1 MSSFHST
8 NGGVIM
14 SIKLNKEES
23 LFRNELIFTVDAKA
37 VNIDNTLVNLFMLLK
52 HDGIRPKQRAR
63 SGGNIFIEIQTL
75 KKVFAKLEE
84 EGSVNGFKNN
94 PEAAELWIRSNLVNM
109 VFRGNIDKEK
119 ISSLR
124 PIHLESYRVRNAANT
139 RDYNTADQV
148 YLMLGANQTV
158 KDDLKNFLM
167 EGWDE
172 TTSKIN
178 VGNGLDVDSLGLLHI
193 IKNVKPGF
201 LESNSSLNQITP
213 LLNSQAELFCDDIRR
228 LLVYKRLIPRN
239 VLIDY
244 LKTITSFH
252 LSLYIQ
258 KLIHVL
264 PKMVENG
271 SIEVEDDWNIV
282 LDATDNFE
290 SKIAKIA
297 ADDAENLTNK
307 VYDYV
312 KATFQVNAAL
322 RRLKLE
328 KNNSAHL
335 LKALKLLKEKP
346 KDFEIYFETQWDNL
360 YNALEEEDKLL
371 IEDMVKYEDTYFDRY
386 IELILKARGTYQYRY
401 HSQLIDNLSQ
411 KNTER
416 GFMAQGRSRKH
427 PRRFVL
433 GTRLLETLVQI
444 LVLESSS
451 KQFITRTLSIEEL
464 IQNVRDRY
472 GLVINGLNE
481 ERFSNAELQ
490 THLAFKENVD
500 AFKMKLRQIGFY
512 NDLSDAYILQRI
524 RPRYELNAQ

>member
-1 MSSFHST
+1 MA
-8 NGGVIM
+8 
-14 SIKLNKEES
+14 IKLNKEES
-23 LFRNELIFTVDAKA
+23 LFRNDLIFTADAKA

-52 HDGIRPKQRAR
+52 HNGVRPKQRAR
-63 SGGNIFIEIQTL
+63 SGGSTFIELDTL
-75 KKVFAKLEE
+75 KKIFSKLEE
-84 EGSVNGFKNN
+84 EGSIKGFKDN
-94 PEAAELWIRSNLVNM
+94 PDAAELWMRSNLVNM
-109 VFRGNIDKEK
+109 VFRGNVDKEK

-148 YLMLGANQTV
+148 YLMLGANPTV
-158 KDDLKNFLM
+158 KEDLKNFLM
-167 EGWDE
+167 EGWDQ
-172 TTSKIN
+172 TTNKIN
-178 VGNGLDVDSLGLLHI
+178 IGNGLDVDSLGLLHI

-201 LESNSSLNQITP
+201 LESNSTLNQITP
-213 LLNSQAELFCDDIRR
+213 ILQKQAELFCDDVRR

-258 KLIHVL
+258 KLVHFL
-264 PKMVENG
+264 PKMVESGNTD
-271 SIEVEDDWNIV
+271 IADDWNIV
-282 LDATDNFE
+282 LDATDNYE
-290 SKIAKIA
+290 SKVARLA
-297 ADDAENLTNK
+297 ADDAESLTNK
-307 VYDYV
+307 IYDYV
-312 KATFQVNAAL
+312 KSTFQVNAAL
-322 RRLKLE
+322 RRLKLD
-328 KNNSAHL
+328 KTNSENL
-335 LKALKLLKEKP
+335 TKALKVLQEKP
-346 KDFEIYFETQWDNL
+346 TDFEIYFETQWDNL
-360 YNALEEEDKLL
+360 YNSLEEEDKLL

-401 HSQLIDNLSQ
+401 HIQLIDNLSQ
-411 KNTER
+411 KNNER

-444 LVLESSS
+444 LVLES
-451 KQFITRTLSIEEL
+451 KDNQFQTRSLSIEEL
-464 IQNVRDRY
+464 VSNIRDRY

-481 ERFSNAELQ
+481 ERFADADLQ
-490 THLAFKENVD
+490 THLAFKENME

-524 RPRYELNAQ
+524 RPRYEL

>member
-1 MSSFHST
+1 MA
-8 NGGVIM
+8 
-14 SIKLNKEES
+14 IKLNKEES
-23 LFRNELIFTVDAKA
+23 LFRNDLIFTADAKA

-52 HDGIRPKQRAR
+52 HNGVRPKQRAR
-63 SGGNIFIEIQTL
+63 SGGSTFIELDTL
-75 KKVFAKLEE
+75 KKIFSKLEE
-84 EGSVNGFKNN
+84 EGSIKGFKDN
-94 PEAAELWIRSNLVNM
+94 PDAAELWMRSNLVNM
-109 VFRGNIDKEK
+109 VFRGNVDKEK

-148 YLMLGANQTV
+148 YLMLGANPTV
-158 KDDLKNFLM
+158 KEDLKNFLM
-167 EGWDE
+167 EGWDQ
-172 TTSKIN
+172 TTNKIN
-178 VGNGLDVDSLGLLHI
+178 IGNGLDVDSLGLLHI

-201 LESNSSLNQITP
+201 LESNSTLNQITP
-213 LLNSQAELFCDDIRR
+213 ILQKQAELFCDDVRR

-258 KLIHVL
+258 KLVHFL
-264 PKMVENG
+264 PKMVESGNTD
-271 SIEVEDDWNIV
+271 IADDWNIV
-282 LDATDNFE
+282 LDATDNYE
-290 SKIAKIA
+290 SKVARLA
-297 ADDAENLTNK
+297 ADDAESLTNK
-307 VYDYV
+307 IYDYV
-312 KATFQVNAAL
+312 KSTFQVNAAL
-322 RRLKLE
+322 RRLKLD
-328 KNNSAHL
+328 KTNSENL
-335 LKALKLLKEKP
+335 TKALKVLQEKP
-346 KDFEIYFETQWDNL
+346 TDFEIYFETQWDNL
-360 YNALEEEDKLL
+360 YNSLEEEDKLL

-401 HSQLIDNLSQ
+401 HIQLIDNLSQ
-411 KNTER
+411 KNNER

-444 LVLESSS
+444 LVLES
-451 KQFITRTLSIEEL
+451 KDNQFQTRSLSIEEL
-464 IQNVRDRY
+464 VSNIRDRY

-481 ERFSNAELQ
+481 ERFADTDLQ
-490 THLAFKENVD
+490 THLAFKENME

-524 RPRYELNAQ
+524 RPRYEL

>member
-1 MSSFHST
+1 MA
-8 NGGVIM
+8 
-14 SIKLNKEES
+14 IKLNKEES
-23 LFRNELIFTVDAKA
+23 LFRNELIFTADAKA

-52 HDGIRPKQRAR
+52 HNGIRPKQRAR
-63 SGGNIFIEIQTL
+63 SGGSTFIEVDTL
-75 KKVFAKLEE
+75 KKVFSKLEE
-84 EGSVNGFKNN
+84 EGSIKGFKDN
-94 PEAAELWIRSNLVNM
+94 PDAAELWMRSNLVNM
-109 VFRGNIDKEK
+109 VFRGNMDKEK

-148 YLMLGANQTV
+148 YLMLGANPTV
-158 KDDLKNFLM
+158 KEDLKNFLM
-167 EGWDE
+167 EGWDQ
-172 TTSKIN
+172 TTNKIN

-201 LESNSSLNQITP
+201 LESNSTLNQINP
-213 LLNSQAELFCDDIRR
+213 ILQKQAELFCDDVRR

-258 KLIHVL
+258 KLVHFL
-264 PKMVENG
+264 PKMVESGNTD
-271 SIEVEDDWNIV
+271 IADDWNIV
-282 LDATDNFE
+282 LDATDNYE
-290 SKIAKIA
+290 SKVARLA
-297 ADDAENLTNK
+297 ADDAESLTNNI
-307 VYDYV
+307 YDYV
-312 KATFQVNAAL
+312 KSTFQVNAAL
-322 RRLKLE
+322 RRLKLD
-328 KNNSAHL
+328 KTNSENL
-335 LKALKLLKEKP
+335 TKALKILQEKP
-346 KDFEIYFETQWDNL
+346 TDFEIYFETQWDNL
-360 YNALEEEDKLL
+360 YNSLEEEDKLL

-401 HSQLIDNLSQ
+401 HIQLIDNLSQ
-411 KNTER
+411 KNNER

-444 LVLESSS
+444 LVLES
-451 KQFITRTLSIEEL
+451 KDNQFQTRSLSIEEL
-464 IQNVRDRY
+464 VSNIRDRY
-472 GLVINGLNE
+472 GLVINGLND
-481 ERFSNAELQ
+481 ERFADADLQ
-490 THLAFKENVD
+490 THLAFKENME